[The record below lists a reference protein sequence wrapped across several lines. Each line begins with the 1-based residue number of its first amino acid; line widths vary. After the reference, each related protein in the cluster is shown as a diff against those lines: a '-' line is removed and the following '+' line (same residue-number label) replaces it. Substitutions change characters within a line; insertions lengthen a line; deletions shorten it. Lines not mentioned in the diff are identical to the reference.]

1 MGTVTK
7 FTVCSTASIAMFNM
21 YLDTNTSFGITEEKK
36 NENSNAILSLA
47 KGLFN
52 KVGLAV
58 QQANAKDWRER
69 LLENIPYKI
78 EDTCFVNLPER
89 FDPASFRKRNV
100 TQEEINTAL
109 DDADG
114 SMFIYA
120 TFLKPG
126 RHQIIIK
133 D

>member
-47 KGLFN
+47 KGLIN

-58 QQANAKDWRER
+58 
-69 LLENIPYKI
+69 
-78 EDTCFVNLPER
+78 
-89 FDPASFRKRNV
+89 
-100 TQEEINTAL
+100 
-109 DDADG
+109 
-114 SMFIYA
+114 
-120 TFLKPG
+120 
-126 RHQIIIK
+126 
-133 D
+133 

>member
-1 MGTVTK
+1 M
-7 FTVCSTASIAMFNM
+7 
-21 YLDTNTSFGITEEKK
+21 
-36 NENSNAILSLA
+36 SLA
-47 KGLFN
+47 LGLFN

-78 EDTCFVNLPER
+78 EDTCFVNLPEK
-89 FDPASFRKRNV
+89 FDPASFRKKNV

-114 SMFIYA
+114 SIFIYA